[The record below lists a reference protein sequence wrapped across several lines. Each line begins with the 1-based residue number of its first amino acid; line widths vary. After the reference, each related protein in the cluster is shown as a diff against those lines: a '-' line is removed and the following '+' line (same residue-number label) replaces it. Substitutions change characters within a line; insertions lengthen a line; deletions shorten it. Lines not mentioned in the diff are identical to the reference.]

1 MQLRARRFTRWCSF
15 GRAALFALALSA
27 CVVSQAASSDDAAIR
42 LFEQPSLPSALASES
57 LMLDVALAG
66 QRLIAVGER
75 GFILLSEDEGRSW
88 RQVLSPVSVTLT
100 RVVFPSATHGWAVG
114 HAGVV
119 LHSQDGGLS
128 WRKQLDGEQ
137 AARLELEAAQST
149 HSAQPSEHSQQQV
162 EAAQLLFEEGPDKP
176 FLAVHFFDE
185 RQGVILGAYGLAFAT
200 ADGGASWQSIRERLD
215 NPSAMHLYDIHEL
228 AGELFIAGEQGLL
241 LRSVD
246 NGLRFNAL
254 DSPANGTLF
263 GLLATD
269 AQGLLAFGLR
279 GKTYLSEDH
288 GDSWR
293 AVPNNLPVTL
303 TAGAR
308 LADGS
313 LMLVDES
320 GRTLLSRDHGHSFVA
335 STLAKPAYLTG
346 LTSSADGQVIVASNH
361 GLARLADSSARSTR
375 TTEPGREQ

>member
-1 MQLRARRFTRWCSF
+1 MQAPVTRTPRWRSF
-15 GRAALFALALSA
+15 RLTALFALGLSA
-27 CVVSQAASSDDAAIR
+27 CVIGQAASGAEVNTQ
-42 LFEQPSLPSALASES
+42 LFQQPSLPSALAGQS
-57 LMLDVALAG
+57 LMLDVVLAG
-66 QRLIAVGER
+66 QRLVAVGER
-75 GFILLSEDEGRSW
+75 GFILVSDDNGLSW
-88 RQVLSPVSVTLT
+88 RQVPSPVSVTLT
-100 RVVFPSATHGWAVG
+100 RVVFPSATQGWAVG

-128 WRKQLDGEQ
+128 WSKQLDGAQ
-137 AARLELEAAQST
+137 AARLELEAAQRA
-149 HSAQPSEHSQQQV
+149 HSAQPSEHSQQQL

-185 RQGVILGAYGLAFAT
+185 RQGLILGAYGLAFAT

-215 NPSAMHLYDIHEL
+215 NPAAMHLYDIHEL

-241 LRSVD
+241 LRSAD
-246 NGLRFNAL
+246 NGLRFSAL
-254 DSPANGTLF
+254 ESPANGTLF

-279 GKTYLSEDH
+279 GKTYLSEDR

-293 AVPNNLPVTL
+293 TVPNNLPVTL

-346 LTSSADGQVIVASNH
+346 LTSGADGQVILASNH
-361 GLARLADSSARSTR
+361 GLVRLADSSARSIR
-375 TTEPGREQ
+375 TTEPRP

>member
-1 MQLRARRFTRWCSF
+1 MPIRAHRFSQWRSFRRATLV
-15 GRAALFALALSA
+15 ALGLSA
-27 CVVSQAASSDDAAIR
+27 CVIGQAASGAEVNSQ
-42 LFEQPSLPSALASES
+42 LFQQPSLPSALASQS

-66 QRLIAVGER
+66 QRLVAVGER
-75 GFILLSEDEGRSW
+75 GFILLSEDDGQSW
-88 RQVLSPVSVTLT
+88 QQVNSPVSVTLT
-100 RVVFPSATHGWAVG
+100 RVVFPSATRGWAVG

-128 WRKQLDGEQ
+128 WSKQLDGEQ
-137 AARLELEAAQST
+137 AARLELEAAQRA
-149 HSAQPSEHSQQQV
+149 HSAQPSEHSQQQL

-185 RQGVILGAYGLAFAT
+185 QQGVILGAYGLAFAT

-228 AGELFIAGEQGLL
+228 AGDLFIAGEQGLL

-246 NGLRFNAL
+246 NGLRFSAL
-254 DSPANGTLF
+254 ESPANGTLF

-279 GKTYLSEDH
+279 GKTYLSEDR

-293 AVPNNLPVTL
+293 TVPNSLPLTL

-320 GRTLLSRDHGHSFVA
+320 GRTLLSRDNGHSFVA

-346 LTSSADGQVIVASNH
+346 LTSSASGQVILASNH
-361 GLARLADSSARSTR
+361 GLARLADSSTQRS
-375 TTEPGREQ
+375 PGREQ

>member
-1 MQLRARRFTRWCSF
+1 MQLRAYRISQWRSVRQ
-15 GRAALFALALSA
+15 AALFALALSTG
-27 CVVSQAASSDDAAIR
+27 VIGQAASSAEADAQ
-42 LFEQPSLPSALASES
+42 LFQQPSLPSALASQS

-66 QRLIAVGER
+66 QRLVAVGER
-75 GFILLSEDEGRSW
+75 GFILLSEDDGQSW
-88 RQVLSPVSVTLT
+88 QQVVSPVSVTLT
-100 RVVFPSATHGWAVG
+100 RVVFPSPMQGWAIG

-119 LHSQDGGLS
+119 LHSRDGGQS
-128 WRKQLDGEQ
+128 WHKQLDGEQ
-137 AARLELEAAQST
+137 AARLELEAAQRAY
-149 HSAQPSEHSQQQV
+149 SAQPSEQSQQQV
-162 EAAQLLFEEGPDKP
+162 EAAQRLFEEGPDKP
-176 FLAVHFFDE
+176 FLALHFFDE
-185 RQGVILGAYGLAFAT
+185 RRGMILGAYGLAFAT
-200 ADGGASWQSIRERLD
+200 ADGGASWQSIRDRLD
-215 NPSAMHLYDIHEL
+215 NPAAMHLYDIQAL

-246 NGLRFNAL
+246 NGLRFAAL

-269 AQGLLAFGLR
+269 VQGLLAFGLR
-279 GKTYLSEDH
+279 GKTYLSEDQ

-293 AVPNNLPVTL
+293 TVPNNLPITL

-320 GRTLLSRDHGHSFVA
+320 GRTLLSRDNGHSFVA

-346 LTSSADGQVIVASNH
+346 LTRSADGQVILASNH
-361 GLARLADSSARSTR
+361 GLARLADSSAQRS
-375 TTEPGREQ
+375 PGREQ

>member
-1 MQLRARRFTRWCSF
+1 MPIRAHRFLQWRNLR
-15 GRAALFALALSA
+15 RATLFALGLNA
-27 CVVSQAASSDDAAIR
+27 CVIGQAASGAEVNTQ
-42 LFEQPSLPSALASES
+42 LFQQPSLPSALASQS
-57 LMLDVALAG
+57 LMLDVVLAG
-66 QRLIAVGER
+66 QRLVAVGER
-75 GFILLSEDEGRSW
+75 GFILLSEDEGQSW
-88 RQVLSPVSVTLT
+88 RQVSSPVSVTLT
-100 RVVFPSATHGWAVG
+100 RVVFPSATRGWAVG

-119 LHSQDGGLS
+119 LHTQDGGLS
-128 WRKQLDGEQ
+128 WSKQLDGEQ
-137 AARLELEAAQST
+137 AARLELEAAQQA
-149 HSAQPSEHSQQQV
+149 HSAQPSEQSQQQL

-185 RQGVILGAYGLAFAT
+185 QQGVILGAYGLAFET
-200 ADGGASWQSIRERLD
+200 RDGGASWQSIRERLD
-215 NPSAMHLYDIHEL
+215 NPSALHLYDIHEL

-246 NGLRFNAL
+246 QGLHFAAL
-254 DSPANGTLF
+254 QSPANGTLF

-293 AVPNNLPVTL
+293 TVPNNLPVTL

-320 GRTLLSRDHGHSFVA
+320 GRTLISRDHGHSFVA

-346 LTSSADGQVIVASNH
+346 LTSSATGQVIVASSH
-361 GLARLADSSARSTR
+361 GLARLADLSTQRS
-375 TTEPGREQ
+375 PGSEQ